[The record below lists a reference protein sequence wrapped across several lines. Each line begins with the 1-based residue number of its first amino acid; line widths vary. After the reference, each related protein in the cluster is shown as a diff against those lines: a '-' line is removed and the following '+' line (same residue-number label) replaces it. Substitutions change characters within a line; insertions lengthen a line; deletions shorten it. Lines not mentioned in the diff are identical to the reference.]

1 MTLAS
6 FLFKRNREMVRIE
19 KSPRNYDA
27 IPGGDDV
34 ACAFFK
40 IGLTSKV
47 GLTGGFIETVPV
59 PSNSNEAITHR
70 VILGKKLEIPD
81 GAVIVRNPNA
91 NDSVSYDILD
101 AVDTRKTTHLFVR
114 EQGIN

>member
-6 FLFKRNREMVRIE
+6 FLFKRNKETARIE
-19 KSPRNYDA
+19 KGSRDYDA
-27 IPGGDDV
+27 IPGGDNV

-40 IGLTSKV
+40 IGLTGRFV
-47 GLTGGFIETVPV
+47 DTVPV
-59 PSNSNEAITHR
+59 PSSGNESPTHR

-81 GAVIVRNPNA
+81 GAVIVRNPSA

-101 AVDTRKTTHLFVR
+101 FVDTRTTTHLFVR

>member
-1 MTLAS
+1 MALAS
-6 FLFKRNREMVRIE
+6 SLFKRNKEIARIE
-19 KSPRNYDA
+19 KGPRNYDP
-27 IPGGDDV
+27 IDGGEDV

-40 IGLTSKV
+40 IGLT
-47 GLTGGFIETVPV
+47 GRFIDTVPV
-59 PSNSNEAITHR
+59 PSSGNPESPTHR
-70 VILGKKLEIPD
+70 VILGKKLTIPD

-101 AVDTRKTTHLFVR
+101 DVQTRTTTHLFVK

>member
-6 FLFKRNREMVRIE
+6 FLFKRNKETARIE
-19 KSPRNYDA
+19 KGPRNYDA
-27 IPGGDDV
+27 ILGGENV
-34 ACAFFK
+34 VCAFFK
-40 IGLTSKV
+40 IGLT
-47 GLTGGFIETVPV
+47 GRFIDTVPV
-59 PSNSNEAITHR
+59 PSSGNESPTHR
-70 VILGKKLEIPD
+70 VILGKKLSIPE

-101 AVDTRKTTHLFVR
+101 DVETRTTTHLFVK